1 MKTLFLIMA
10 LILTMATAALAESLL
25 IVQSSHSRVADAA
38 VAGFRSACN
47 LESRTLILSDY
58 AKVDLPR
65 IVREEQP
72 DLVLTVGE
80 NAYIAARKV
89 RTVPVIAILSLSL
102 SADRKSPANI
112 TGVDVRVP
120 SANYLKL
127 FAALGAKRVGV
138 VYRPDQNGAYLQAAR
153 SAATKQG
160 ITLLI
165 HPADTPR
172 DAILKLRDLKGHA
185 DALWLIPDS
194 VTLAAPAQDALFLHS
209 LEQKEPVVG
218 FLRENLKHG
227 AAVVLASDWQKMG
240 RQAGE
245 AANRLLDGSSPQEFR
260 PQYTHN
266 FAMLKN
272 DNVLRVLGLNSPAL
286 DRLFPQQT
294 EALPGR

>member
-80 NAYIAARKV
+80 NAYNAARKV
-89 RTVPVIAILSLSL
+89 RNVPVIATLSLSL

-112 TGVDVRVP
+112 TGVDLRVP

-127 FAALGAKRVGV
+127 FAALGVKRVGV
-138 VYRPDQNGAYLQAAR
+138 VYRPDQNGAYLQGAKRAAE
-153 SAATKQG
+153 KQG
-160 ITLLI
+160 ITLVLR
-165 HPADTPR
+165 PTDSPK
-172 DAILKLRDLKGHA
+172 DAIQKLHDLKGLV
-185 DALWLIPDS
+185 DAIWLVPDS
-194 VTLAAPAQDALFLHS
+194 ATLAAPAQEALFFQS
-209 LEQKEPVVG
+209 MEQKDPVVG
-218 FLRENLKHG
+218 FLKDNLKQG
-227 AAVVLASDWQKMG
+227 AAAVLAADWKMMG

-245 AANRLLDGSSPQEFR
+245 EANSLLDGTTPQEVPPR
-260 PQYTHN
+260 HTRN
-266 FAMLKN
+266 FALLKN
-272 DNVLRVLGLNSPAL
+272 DNVLKLLGLSSPL
-286 DRLFPQQT
+286 QERLFP
-294 EALPGR
+294 